1 MGRHLRVDFCAMK
14 LMHNNWTSKSEIITI
29 KVTASPILGIT
40 LSITFRCNVQEIV
53 HLVPH
58 GKVLL

>member
-40 LSITFRCNVQEIV
+40 LSISFRCNVQEIV

-58 GKVLL
+58 GNA